1 MPKTHPDEKTLEKFG
16 RGKMARRE
24 NLKVVWH
31 LFNCGTCRKEL
42 ERVAPEGTKL
52 LEKLFTG
59 LEPVDIAD
67 SPAYDRAFTFGQSTL
82 EVRGEAR
89 DRDRARAPK
98 LFTELMRH
106 PISRQRAL
114 IERTWR
120 FKNYVFGEFLLDQ
133 SQQQVG
139 DDPSRAEDLAQLAL
153 AVAEQLTSSH
163 YGPALVNDL
172 KARAWA
178 YIGNARRV
186 QSDLRSADE
195 AFEQVETF
203 LAQGTDDVLLKARLS
218 AIKGS
223 LRRDQRRFKEAA
235 KLFDSALATY
245 REAGENHW
253 VGRTLLSSATLAQE
267 MGNPQLGIER
277 LKEAAKLIDTERDP
291 RLLHCLKYNLA
302 ACLREAGKLD
312 EAKKLL
318 PEVKR
323 LAAEKGSIM
332 DQLRSRWLE
341 GQTLQAAGRLDDA
354 EKVFNQVR
362 DDFIERNI
370 AYDAALA
377 SLDLATVYA
386 QQGRT
391 GEMKELAEEM
401 LPIFRSRDVHREAT
415 AALLLFQKA
424 AKAESAS
431 LKMVREIAK
440 FLREARTNPDLRY
453 QQAS

>member
-1 MPKTHPDEKTLEKFG
+1 MPKTHPDDKTLEKFG
-16 RGKMARRE
+16 RGKLARQE
-24 NLKVVWH
+24 NLKVAWH
-31 LFNCGTCRKEL
+31 LFNCGTCRKEV

-52 LEKLFTG
+52 LDKLFTG

-67 SPAYDRAFTFGQSTL
+67 SPSYERAFSFGQSTL

-133 SQQQVG
+133 SQQQVI

-153 AVAEQLTSSH
+153 AVAEQLTGSH

-172 KARAWA
+172 KARAWG
-178 YIGNARRV
+178 YVGNSRRV
-186 QSDLRSADE
+186 QSDLRSSDE
-195 AFEQVETF
+195 AFEQAEAL
-203 LAQGTDDVLLKARLS
+203 LAQGTDDVLLRARLS
-218 AIKGS
+218 ALKGS
-223 LRRDQRRFKEAA
+223 LRRDQRRFKEAG
-235 KLFDSALATY
+235 KLYESALGIY
-245 REAGENHW
+245 REAGEDHW
-253 VGRTLLSSATLAQE
+253 VGRTLLSNALLAIE
-267 MGNPQLGIER
+267 MGNPQAGIEKLR
-277 LKEAAKLIDTERDP
+277 EAAKLIDTERDP
-291 RLLHCLKYNLA
+291 RLLVGLKLNLLA
-302 ACLREAGKLD
+302 TLVDAGKHD
-312 EAKKLL
+312 DAKKLL
-318 PEVKR
+318 AEVRKV
-323 LAAEKGSIM
+323 AAEKGSGM
-332 DQLRSRWLE
+332 DQLRARWVE
-341 GQTLQAAGRLDDA
+341 GKLLQAVGRLDDA
-354 EKVFNQVR
+354 EKVFDQIR
-362 DDFIERNI
+362 DEFVDRNI

-391 GEMKELAEEM
+391 GEMKELAEQM

-415 AALLLFQKA
+415 AALLVFQKA
-424 AKAESAS
+424 AKAESAT

-440 FLREARTNPDLRY
+440 YLREARTNPELRY
-453 QQAS
+453 QHAS